1 MGLFEQIFGGG
12 GQGESEKAVDLFKN
26 LPLPVLKEYYPE
38 IYKQVA
44 ELNPEL
50 ETAVTLGPSE
60 MAGISTDPAL
70 RQAQLNA
77 LSKLQEVGAAG
88 GEDAQFLAE
97 QSRLESDINRN
108 LRGQQD
114 AIMQN
119 LATRGMSGGGQELV
133 ARQMSAQDAVN
144 RQAQMAMDAKAQ
156 AQQRALQALMQS
168 GQLSGQMQAQDFGQA
183 AQKAQAAD
191 AIARFNAANQQD
203 VIGRNVGAKNQA
215 QQYNIGTAQDIANRG
230 VDVKNQ
236 AQQYNLNLPQQQ
248 FENAYKRAG
257 GTAAAYQNLGASKD
271 AARDREAGFLGGLIE
286 TGARAA
292 FPGGK

>member
-1 MGLFEQIFGGG
+1 MGLFEQIFGSGG
-12 GQGESEKAVDLFKN
+12 RGESEKAVDLFKN

-38 IYKQVA
+38 LYKQVA
-44 ELNPEL
+44 ELNPEM
-50 ETAVTLGPSE
+50 ETAVNLGPSE
-60 MAGISTDPAL
+60 MAGIATDPSL

-168 GQLSGQMQAQDFGQA
+168 GQLGGQMQAQDFGQA
-183 AQKAQAAD
+183 AQRAQAQD
-191 AIARFNAANQQD
+191 AINRFNAANQQD
-203 VIGRNVGAKNQA
+203 VMSRNVGVKNQA
-215 QQYNIGTAQDIANRG
+215 QQYNVGTAQDIANRG

-236 AQQYNLNLPQQQ
+236 AQQYNLNLPQQD
-248 FENAYKRAG
+248 FENRYKKAG
-257 GTAAAYQNLGASKD
+257 GTASAYQNLGASKD
-271 AARDREAGFLGGLIE
+271 AARDREAGFLGGLVE
-286 TGARAA
+286 TGAKAY
-292 FPGGK
+292 FGGK